1 MSLLENKNIM
11 VEEDNEGFGIRYH
24 TLCFLPWATAVFLM
38 GNIALSGCAHTPV
51 MGAPLDP
58 AKLVDGI
65 YEASYK
71 GGPNK
76 AVVRVT
82 IQDQK
87 IVHIEIVEHWQLMG
101 KKAER
106 PIIERIIAHQSTKV
120 DAVSGATNSSR
131 VIMNAVQ
138 RAVEKSYQK

>member
-1 MSLLENKNIM
+1 MKTNIGA
-11 VEEDNEGFGIRYH
+11 EEDTAGLGIRYFTFH
-24 TLCFLPWATAVFLM
+24 FLPWAIALFLI
-38 GNIALSGCAHTPV
+38 GNVALSGCAKTPV
-51 MGAPLDP
+51 IGAPLDR
-58 AKLVDGI
+58 AKLVDGV

-76 AVVRVT
+76 AIVKVT
-82 IQDQK
+82 IQDQR

-101 KKAER
+101 KKAEQ
-106 PIIERIIAHQSTKV
+106 PIIERIIARQCTKV

-138 RAVEKSYQK
+138 KAVEKSYQK